1 MLRRKEIIDQV
12 PIYVP
17 GKPIEEVFKEYGVSE
32 AIKLA
37 SNENPLGL
45 PNKVKDALIK
55 NIDQL
60 YYYPDGKAASL
71 RSTLATFLNI
81 EENQLLFGAG
91 LEDIIQMISAAFLE
105 SGTNAVMSGTTFPN
119 YKINALI
126 ESAEV
131 REIPAIAGE
140 HDLLTMSKMVDNTT
154 RIVWVCNPNNPTGT
168 YISHD
173 KLVTFIEQVPKE
185 VLIVLDE
192 AYYEFASASDFPDS
206 LLLMNEYTNLIVLR
220 TFSKA
225 YGLAGLRI
233 GYAIAAPD
241 IISIIERVRKP
252 FNTSV
257 LAQIAA
263 IAALDDQEFMRNSI
277 ALNRAEL
284 EYSYQELDRLR
295 IPYYRSQTNFIY
307 MDVGVQGKNIY
318 EELLKFGVII
328 RPMVGNYIRVSMG
341 LHEQNVRFFDALE
354 KALTEI
360 KSV

>member
-17 GKPIEEVFKEYGVSE
+17 GKPIEEVLKEYGLSE

-37 SNENPLGL
+37 SNENPLGM
-45 PNKVKDALIK
+45 PKKVKEALIQHV
-55 NIDQL
+55 DLL
-60 YYYPDGKAASL
+60 YYYPDGKAAEL
-71 RSTLATFLNI
+71 RTALSKYHKI

-119 YKINALI
+119 YRINALI
-126 ESAEV
+126 ESADV
-131 REIPAIAGE
+131 REIPAIDGE
-140 HDLLTMSKMVDNTT
+140 HDLTSMNKAVDDRT

-168 YISHD
+168 YIPQES
-173 KLVTFIEQVPKE
+173 LVTFIEKVPRD

-192 AYYEFASASDFPDS
+192 AYFEFATAKDFPNS
-206 LLLMNEYTNLIVLR
+206 LALLDKYPNLIVLR

-233 GYAIAAPD
+233 GYAIADPQ
-241 IISIIERVRKP
+241 IIGIIERVRKP

-263 IAALDDQEFMRNSI
+263 VAAIEDQEFMRNSI
-277 ALNRAEL
+277 ALNTGEL
-284 EYSYQELDRLR
+284 EYSYEQLTRLG
-295 IPYYRSQTNFIY
+295 IPYYHSQTNFIY
-307 MDVGVQGKNIY
+307 MDVGIPSRILY
-318 EELLKFGVII
+318 EELLKYGVII
-328 RPMVGNYIRVSMG
+328 RPMAGNCIRVSMG
-341 LHEQNVRFFDALE
+341 LHEQNVRFIEVLE
-354 KALTEI
+354 KVLTE
-360 KSV
+360 KVLT

>member
-17 GKPIEEVFKEYGVSE
+17 GKPIEEVLKEYGVSE

-45 PNKVKDALIK
+45 PVKVKEALVQH
-55 NIDQL
+55 IDLL
-60 YYYPDGKAASL
+60 YYYPDGKAAAL
-71 RSTLATFLNI
+71 RTTLATFLNVK
-81 EENQLLFGAG
+81 ENQLLFGAG

-131 REIPAIAGE
+131 REIPANAGE
-140 HDLLTMSKMVDNTT
+140 HDLLSMSKVIDDNT

-168 YISHD
+168 YISQD
-173 KLVTFIEQVPKE
+173 RLVAFIEQVPQD

-192 AYYEFASASDFPDS
+192 AYYEFATADDFPNS
-206 LLLMNEYTNLIVLR
+206 LSLMEKFPNLIILR

-233 GYAIAAPD
+233 GYAITTPS
-241 IISIIERVRKP
+241 IISMIERVRKP

-263 IAALDDQEFMRNSI
+263 KAALEDQQFMHNSI
-277 ALNRAEL
+277 SLNTAEL
-284 EYSYQELDRLR
+284 EYSYRQLERLG
-295 IPYYRSQTNFIY
+295 IHYYRSQTNFIY
-307 MDVGVQGKNIY
+307 MDVGIPSNIVY
-318 EELLKFGVII
+318 EELLKYGVII
-328 RPMVGNYIRVSMG
+328 RPMAGNCIRVSMG
-341 LHEQNVRFFDALE
+341 LHEHNVRFFEVFE
-354 KALTEI
+354 KVVS
-360 KSV
+360 KKR